1 MAEGIKID
9 GRMRLH
15 AKFFQKEL
23 SSFCHIAD
31 HRFAGGHITVRL
43 NVPASHDMPFSF
55 LYLLLNP
62 FKQIRFVFFYP
73 LIQNRFIMI
82 KSKARKLIGK
92 TFRHPESRQ
101 CLRTA
106 FLPSPKPYR
115 VQMGIADQ
123 VNFSHFCS
131 VPFSPLSL
139 ILLPFP
145 VPSHRSNAVPDQFLP
160 QRHFSSLRRPIH
172 PRAWLWKPHPHS

>member
-1 MAEGIKID
+1 
-9 GRMRLH
+9 MRLH
-15 AKFFQKEL
+15 TEFFQEEL
-23 SSFCHIAD
+23 SSLCHIAD
-31 HRFAGGHITVRL
+31 HGFTGWHITVGL
-43 NVPASHDMPFSF
+43 KVPASHDMPFSF

-73 LIQNRFIMI
+73 LIQNRFIMV
-82 KSKARKLIGK
+82 KDKTRKLIGK
-92 TFRHPESRQ
+92 TFRHSESRQ

-106 FLPSPKPYR
+106 LLPSPKPYR

-145 VPSHRSNAVPDQFLP
+145 VPSHRSNAVPDRFLP
-160 QRHFSSLRRPIH
+160 WRYFSSLRRSVH

>member
-23 SSFCHIAD
+23 SSLCHIAD
-31 HRFAGGHITVRL
+31 HRFAGGHITVGL
-43 NVPASHDMPFSF
+43 KVPASHDMPFSI

-92 TFRHPESRQ
+92 TFRHPES
-101 CLRTA
+101 
-106 FLPSPKPYR
+106 
-115 VQMGIADQ
+115 G
-123 VNFSHFCS
+123 
-131 VPFSPLSL
+131 
-139 ILLPFP
+139 
-145 VPSHRSNAVPDQFLP
+145 
-160 QRHFSSLRRPIH
+160 
-172 PRAWLWKPHPHS
+172 